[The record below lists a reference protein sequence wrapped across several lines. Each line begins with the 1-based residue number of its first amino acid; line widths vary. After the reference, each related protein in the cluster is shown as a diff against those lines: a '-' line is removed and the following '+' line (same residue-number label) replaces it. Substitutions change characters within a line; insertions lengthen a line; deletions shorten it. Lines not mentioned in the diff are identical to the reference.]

1 MAQTSRRFV
10 MPRERSTKLVFF
22 VEYFS

>member
-1 MAQTSRRFV
+1 MAQTSRLFV
-10 MPRERSTKLVFF
+10 MSRERSTKLVFF